1 MFLFQSY
8 FVFSATLGLIVKIS
22 VHGWQTWLKKGL
34 LHHLNADLRH
44 GNVFDMIILNA
55 HRVYDL
61 NTVTKFP
68 PNKEKTAHNR
78 DRKYWK
84 TRWWAKRQTWAIAA
98 WPAVCWVKHSAL
110 LECVCECV
118 WVFQR
123 REGGSWAHRGIV
135 GSSVTGFLPLPGYKQ
150 CSASV
155 SLSRCS
161 SPYSLISSRHIFL
174 SCYILHP
181 CLLCIMCVA
190 ALLMMADRIA
200 VRTLIM
206 WWPPAWRPWDHAS
219 VFI

>member
-1 MFLFQSY
+1 MIL
-8 FVFSATLGLIVKIS
+8 TL
-22 VHGWQTWLKKGL
+22 W
-34 LHHLNADLRH
+34 
-44 GNVFDMIILNA
+44 
-55 HRVYDL
+55 
-61 NTVTKFP
+61 

-150 CSASV
+150 CSASF

-161 SPYSLISSRHIFL
+161 SPYSLISSLHIFL
-174 SCYILHP
+174 SCFIFTSMFTLHYVCSCSSNDGWQDRSEDSDNVMTSSLKAVRPRVSFHLKQNSRKMFLHP
-181 CLLCIMCVA
+181 NEA
-190 ALLMMADRIA
+190 ATAILQ
-200 VRTLIM
+200 
-206 WWPPAWRPWDHAS
+206 PSHKNKC
-219 VFI
+219 